1 MTVGEKIYALRKSN
15 GLSQE
20 EFAFRAGV
28 SKQTVFKW
36 ENGIVTPK
44 FDNIEKIIRE
54 FGLRSSYFFSDACKD
69 GNKDCDVAE
78 STSVE
83 EKQSRHRR
91 IRDVILGV
99 STALLFL
106 ITCAFAVLLG
116 FSIRSGKDALTSVV
130 IIDFDIA
137 VWVIFM
143 ALLLVSVIMSAI
155 SVYFFIT
162 GKKSQDKD
170 NSDDNIR

>member
-1 MTVGEKIYALRKSN
+1 M
-15 GLSQE
+15 
-20 EFAFRAGV
+20 
-28 SKQTVFKW
+28 
-36 ENGIVTPK
+36 
-44 FDNIEKIIRE
+44 
-54 FGLRSSYFFSDACKD
+54 
-69 GNKDCDVAE
+69 
-78 STSVE
+78 
-83 EKQSRHRR
+83 
-91 IRDVILGV
+91 GV

-116 FSIRSGKDALTSVV
+116 FNIRSGKDALTSVV
-130 IIDFDIA
+130 IIDSDIA

>member
-1 MTVGEKIYALRKSN
+1 MNIFSLCSFYHNERRFSIAKPKIYRDFALKERSTAAVARA
-15 GLSQE
+15 
-20 EFAFRAGV
+20 AF
-28 SKQTVFKW
+28 
-36 ENGIVTPK
+36 
-44 FDNIEKIIRE
+44 
-54 FGLRSSYFFSDACKD
+54 
-69 GNKDCDVAE
+69 
-78 STSVE
+78 E

-116 FSIRSGKDALTSVV
+116 FSIRSGKNALTSVV
-130 IIDFDIA
+130 IIDSDIA